1 MKLIHCADLH
11 LDSPLSAHLTREQ
24 ARERRQELLTACKQ
38 MTDFAVTEGVR
49 AILISGDLFDS
60 NRVTK
65 TTLHFIDDLIL
76 SHPEIDFLYL
86 RGNHDPQAFWESFES
101 TVPDNLKLFDA
112 SWTSYRYES
121 VVVTGAE
128 LSPENKGRIFG
139 ELVLS
144 QEDVNIVMLH
154 GQLSTAKAKDKTE
167 IIPVREMKNRYI
179 DYLALG
185 HLHEYEQG
193 RLDTRGIWC
202 YSGCLQGRGFDECG
216 QKGFVL
222 LDIKDG
228 KVESSFVPLNQRT
241 CEEISV
247 DISDAQ
253 TSPEVLHCIEE
264 AIRDIP
270 DTSLVSIRLVGEQD
284 VDVEKNLAYLLEQIR
299 GCFYYCQIKDRT
311 RLKISYDQYRLDKS
325 LKGEFIRLME
335 QAKVREEEK
344 DTIIRMGL
352 KALAGEEP
360 TE

>member
-1 MKLIHCADLH
+1 MKMIHCADLH

-24 ARERRQELLTACKQ
+24 ARERRQELLTAFKQ
-38 MTDFAVTEGVR
+38 MTDYAAKEHVR

-60 NRVTK
+60 NRVTR
-65 TTLHFIDDLIL
+65 TALHFIDDLIV

-86 RGNHDPQAFWESFES
+86 KGNHDPQDFFASFDGEI
-101 TVPDNLKLFDA
+101 PENLKTFTD
-112 SWTSYRYES
+112 SWTTYRYDN
-121 VVVTGAE
+121 VAVTGAE
-128 LSPENKGRIFG
+128 LSKDNKDRIFG
-139 ELVLS
+139 ELMLS
-144 QEDVNIVMLH
+144 QENVNIVMLH
-154 GQLSTAKAKDKTE
+154 GQLSTARAKDKTE

-185 HLHEYEQG
+185 HLHEYQQG
-193 RLDTRGIWC
+193 RLDTRGVWC

-222 LDIKDG
+222 LEIEDG
-228 KVESSFVPLNQRT
+228 SVESHFVPLQQRT
-241 CEEISV
+241 CEEVEV
-247 DISDAQ
+247 DISGAT
-253 TSPEVLHCIEE
+253 TSPEILHCIEN

-284 VDVEKNLAYLLEQIR
+284 VDVEKNLAYLLEQIK
-299 GCFYYCQIKDRT
+299 GCFYYCRIKDRT
-311 RLKISYDQYRLDKS
+311 RLKISYDQYRFDKS

-335 QAKVREEEK
+335 QARVKDEEK

-360 TE
+360 M

>member
-1 MKLIHCADLH
+1 MKIIHCADLH

-24 ARERRQELLTACKQ
+24 AKERRQELLSAFRH
-38 MTDFAVTEGVR
+38 MVEYATEHNVR

-65 TTLHFIDDLIL
+65 TTLHFLDDQIL
-76 SHPEIDFLYL
+76 THPDIDFLYL
-86 RGNHDPQAFWESFES
+86 KGNHDPQDFLSGFENGL
-101 TVPDNLKLFDA
+101 PQNLKLFAD
-112 SWTSYRYES
+112 SWTTCTYDN
-121 VVVTGAE
+121 VAVTGAE
-128 LSPENKGRIFG
+128 LSPENKDRIFG
-139 ELVLS
+139 ELVLE
-144 QEDVNIVMLH
+144 QDMVNIVMLH
-154 GQLSTAKAKDKTE
+154 GQLSTAKVKDKTE

-185 HLHEYEQG
+185 HLHEYQQG

-222 LDIKDG
+222 LDI
-228 KVESSFVPLNQRT
+228 EENTLTSTFVAVPGRT
-241 CEEISV
+241 CEEIDV
-247 DISDAQ
+247 DITGKT
-253 TSPEVLHCIEE
+253 TSPEILHCIEN
-264 AIRDIP
+264 AVRDVP
-270 DTSLVSIRLVGEQD
+270 DTSLVSIRLTGEQP
-284 VDVEKNLAYLLEQIR
+284 VDAERNLTYLLEQIR
-299 GCFYYCQIKDRT
+299 GCFYYCRIKDRT
-311 RLKISYDQYRLDKS
+311 KLQISYDQYRYDRS

-335 QAKVREEEK
+335 QARVKDEEK

>member
-1 MKLIHCADLH
+1 
-11 LDSPLSAHLTREQ
+11 
-24 ARERRQELLTACKQ
+24 
-38 MTDFAVTEGVR
+38 
-49 AILISGDLFDS
+49 
-60 NRVTK
+60 
-65 TTLHFIDDLIL
+65 
-76 SHPEIDFLYL
+76 
-86 RGNHDPQAFWESFES
+86 
-101 TVPDNLKLFDA
+101 
-112 SWTSYRYES
+112 
-121 VVVTGAE
+121 
-128 LSPENKGRIFG
+128 
-139 ELVLS
+139 
-144 QEDVNIVMLH
+144 MLH

-185 HLHEYEQG
+185 HLHEYQQG
-193 RLDTRGIWC
+193 RLDTRGVWC

-253 TSPEVLHCIEE
+253 TSPEILHCIEE